1 MRRLPT
7 AALLLWA
14 IAAQANPLWDSLWR
28 TPDQRAEQRLRE
40 GRPAEA
46 AQLFRDPRGKA
57 YAELQAGDFA
67 RAARDFAA
75 FGDSDSQYNRGNALA
90 RAGRLQDAIKAYDA
104 ALARDPANRDARH
117 NRDLVAKALQKQ
129 TPPQQSASDKGQ
141 QKQTG
146 QSGQSGQKKG
156 AGGSGARAGNASQP
170 PSGNGAG
177 QSQSGQDKPGQQ
189 GQNPPN
195 QGQPGQHEN
204 GGARPGPAGQGQ
216 PQVGQANPDRAGA
229 VASGSASAAQQP
241 ANDAAQARRDAAA
254 ALGQTQPGQMRPGS
268 AQPGQRTVSATG
280 AIGERQLAEEQWLRR
295 IPDDPGGLLRRKF
308 LIEHLIRQQGA
319 QP

>member
-1 MRRLPT
+1 MRRGLVG
-7 AALLLWA
+7 AGLVLWA
-14 IAAQANPLWDSLWR
+14 VAAQANPLWDSLWR
-28 TPDQRAEQRLRE
+28 TPDQRAEQRLRQ

-46 AQLFRDPRGKA
+46 AQLFRDPRRKA
-57 YAELQAGDFA
+57 YAELQAGNFA
-67 RAARDFAA
+67 RAAQDFAA

-90 RAGRLQDAIKAYDA
+90 RAGRLQEAIKAYDA

-129 TPPQQSASDKGQ
+129 TPPQQSAPDKGQ

-146 QSGQSGQKKG
+146 QSGQGGQKKDT
-156 AGGSGARAGNASQP
+156 GGSGSQAGNASQP

-177 QSQSGQDKPGQQ
+177 QGKLGQDKAGQQ
-189 GQNPPN
+189 GQNPAS
-195 QGQPGQHEN
+195 QGQNQN
-204 GGARPGPAGQGQ
+204 GNARPRPAGQARA
-216 PQVGQANPDRAGA
+216 PSGQANPGNATGFRNGDAR
-229 VASGSASAAQQP
+229 VPQQP
-241 ANDAAQARRDAAA
+241 ANDAAQSRRDAAA
-254 ALGQTQPGQMRPGS
+254 APGQTQPGQMQPGA
-268 AQPGQRTVSATG
+268 AQPGQRAAPLDG
-280 AIGERQLAEEQWLRR
+280 ALGERQLAEQQWLRR